1 MAKAAI
7 QRALEASGIYT
18 AYYMVSSGREAPYI
32 TWRGSGQDNF
42 SADDIFVP
50 LGNTYIAE
58 YSFLE
63 KSEEMES
70 AIETALIDNGFRY
83 AKSEDYFDE
92 DTKEYWLQYDIHKV
106 DRDE

>member
-1 MAKAAI
+1 MAQAAI

-18 AYYMVSSGREAPYI
+18 AYYMVTSGHEAPYI

-58 YSFLE
+58 FTYLS
-63 KSEEMES
+63 KSEEVES
-70 AIETALIDNGFRY
+70 AIETALIENGFRY
-83 AKSEDYFDE
+83 SKSEDYFDE
-92 DTKEYWLQYDIHKV
+92 DTKEYWIQYDIHKV
-106 DRDE
+106 D